1 MFGGERLR
9 QMREEIQ
16 LIRKEMRLQWMEIKL
31 LRGELRQAKMMIAE
45 MYAEEIRDKYKTDE
59 DNLTIKIE

>member
-1 MFGGERLR
+1 MFEREQLR

>member
-9 QMREEIQ
+9 QMQEEIQ